1 MNRGSRLDLEVD
13 RVTAARLGISQAL
26 IDDTLY
32 DAFGQ
37 RQISIIFTQANQ
49 YRVVLEVA
57 SGFRETPADLG
68 HVYVPSVGGGPVP
81 LDAIARRSE

>member
-1 MNRGSRLDLEVD
+1 MPVQ
-13 RVTAARLGISQAL
+13 T

-37 RQISIIFTQANQ
+37 RQISTIFTQLNQ

-57 SGFRETPADLG
+57 PEFRTSSDLLDKLAVRSNGSGALTASNATSYGMVKSANSSTRN
-68 HVYVPSVGGGPVP
+68 
-81 LDAIARRSE
+81 RRR